1 MPDNAHP
8 LPPTSPE
15 HRRAAA
21 GQFERANQVI
31 ATGNH
36 DYGIKLLLSCC
47 KLDPSNLTYRLH
59 LRRTEKTKYK
69 NNLRGSMLAWLTTAG
84 SRAQLKAAKTKGDY
98 LKVLEYAEEVL
109 VKNPWDVGAQLDMAA
124 AASELGLL
132 DLAIWTLEQARQKD
146 PKDLSV
152 NRALARQYEK
162 RGNFAQAIALWEMI
176 RKVAPTD
183 KEAQGKA
190 KDLAASE
197 TIARGQYQQAVGGQG
212 SARVAGTGT
221 GNTSA
226 EMAAARSSDVHRA
239 VGAPPANEPPKELP
253 ATDRVSAEAAKIR
266 ARIDADPTI
275 PNAHLQL
282 ARLYRKVGQLDQA
295 RAVLE
300 KALGPTANDFEVG
313 LELADLQLEPLR
325 QDLALAEE
333 QQRKAPGD
341 QGVRKVRHQLM
352 KEINTREL
360 EVFRQKAD
368 RYPTEMIHRLEL
380 GVRLLR
386 AGQTEE
392 AIRELQAARG
402 DPRHQWRALL
412 YLGHCF
418 KNRQNWRLAKRNF
431 EEALQNLPAGE
442 EATKKDLLFQLARGS
457 AEAGELAE
465 AIDLGHELANLD
477 FGFRGIGK
485 LIDEWQDRLQK
496 AGAPKR

>member
-1 MPDNAHP
+1 MPDIAHP
-8 LPPTSPE
+8 LPPPSPE

-31 ATGNH
+31 ATGNY

-47 KLDPSNLTYRLH
+47 KLDPGNLIFRQA
-59 LRRTEKTKYK
+59 LRRTEKTKYR
-69 NNLRGSMLAWLTTAG
+69 NNLRGSMFAWLTTAG
-84 SRAQLKAAKTKGDY
+84 SRARLKAAKTKGDY
-98 LKVLEYAEEVL
+98 LKVLEHAEEVL
-109 VKNPWDVGAQLDMAA
+109 VKNPWDIGAQVDMAEA
-124 AASELGLL
+124 AAELGLL
-132 DLAIWTLEQARQKD
+132 DVAIWTLEQARQKN
-146 PKDLSV
+146 PRDLTV

-176 RKVAPTD
+176 RKTAPTD

-197 TIARGQYQQAVGGQG
+197 TIARGQYQAAVGGQG
-212 SARVAGTGT
+212 SARVGTGT

-226 EMAAARSSDVHRA
+226 EMPAARSSDVHRA
-239 VGAPPANEPPKELP
+239 AGAPPPTPEPAREQPP
-253 ATDRVSAEAAKIR
+253 TDRVSTEAAKIK
-266 ARIDADPTI
+266 ARIDADPTTA
-275 PNAHLQL
+275 NAHLQL
-282 ARLYRKVGQLDQA
+282 ARLYRRAGQLDQA
-295 RAVLE
+295 VAVLE
-300 KALGPTANDFEVG
+300 QALGPTGNDFEVA

-325 QDLALAEE
+325 HDLALAEE

-341 QGVRKVRHQLM
+341 PGVRKVRLQLM

-360 EVFRQKAD
+360 EVFRQKAE
-368 RYPTEMIHRLEL
+368 RYPTEMVHRLEL
-380 GVRLLR
+380 GMRLLR
-386 AGQTEE
+386 AGQTDE
-392 AIRELQAARG
+392 AIRELQAARS

-418 KNRQNWRLAKRNF
+418 KHRNNWRLAKRNF
-431 EEALQNLPAGE
+431 EEALQSLPPGE
-442 EATKKDLLFQLARGS
+442 EGTRKDLLFQLANGS

-477 FGFRGIGK
+477 FGFRDIGR